1 MRKSSGS
8 LLMRAAALPSKQ
20 MVLMEGSIQGPAV
33 LNSRDV
39 GGIKRGRNAVRSG
52 AGNEEVEA
60 EEAWEEK
67 EEEGAKEKADGDE
80 LTRRRCGGVGA
91 NGRVGAVVL
100 LTASDDRWL
109 EPVEPVL
116 LGRCCVS
123 SSRCGRLSCFTAT
136 ASSSSSSSSSFI
148 IILSSTSSSSSSSSM
163 RSCCSSL

>member
-67 EEEGAKEKADGDE
+67 EEKADGDE

-91 NGRVGAVVL
+91 NGRGGAVVL